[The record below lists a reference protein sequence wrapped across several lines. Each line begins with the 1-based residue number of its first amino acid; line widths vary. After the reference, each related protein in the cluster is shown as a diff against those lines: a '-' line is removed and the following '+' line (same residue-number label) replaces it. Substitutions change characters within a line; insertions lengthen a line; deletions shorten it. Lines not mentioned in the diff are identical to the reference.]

1 MYYDRMALTLPV
13 ATHERLS
20 YLERGLAQNV
30 VVEVVA
36 GSTADKAGI
45 LVGDRVVTANGA
57 PLRDIVDWKF
67 HTAGDSVDVQVL
79 RDSEAL
85 QFTMAKTYDEDLGI
99 RFADDLFDRLHI
111 CKNKCVFCFLYQQPK
126 GLRPSLYIKDDD
138 YRLSFLHGNYV
149 TLTNLKDGELDR
161 ICEQKLSPMF
171 VSVHAT
177 DPEARGKILGR
188 KGPEAILPILER
200 LADARIQVHAQ
211 IVLVPEYN
219 DNETLLETV
228 TDLANLHPENRG
240 TYGGVLSVAVV
251 PIGITQFRER
261 LAPVKTVNSAMA
273 ADVLD
278 TLGALREDYL
288 KRLGTRFV
296 YPSDEF
302 YLMTNRDIPS
312 RPEYEGFPQL
322 EDGVGLV
329 RLFLDSL
336 NRVRSVMPR
345 SVAKPAGYTFVTGEL
360 AAPLL
365 RTLAVTLSEIEG
377 VTVNVCPVHNWFFE
391 GNINIAGLIVGGD
404 IVRAMETF
412 DANDTIV
419 IPSVMLRDGEEVFLD
434 EMTVD
439 QLEEKLGKRVMVI
452 ERTPEAALDAVIN
465 PGQLRRHVRDGNV

>member
-1 MYYDRMALTLPV
+1 
-13 ATHERLS
+13 
-20 YLERGLAQNV
+20 
-30 VVEVVA
+30 
-36 GSTADKAGI
+36 
-45 LVGDRVVTANGA
+45 
-57 PLRDIVDWKF
+57 
-67 HTAGDSVDVQVL
+67 
-79 RDSEAL
+79 
-85 QFTMAKTYDEDLGI
+85 
-99 RFADDLFDRLHI
+99 
-111 CKNKCVFCFLYQQPK
+111 
-126 GLRPSLYIKDDD
+126 
-138 YRLSFLHGNYV
+138 
-149 TLTNLKDGELDR
+149 
-161 ICEQKLSPMF
+161 
-171 VSVHAT
+171 
-177 DPEARGKILGR
+177 
-188 KGPEAILPILER
+188 LPILQR

-219 DNETLLETV
+219 DEETLLQTI
-228 TDLANLHPENRG
+228 TDLANLHPANRG
-240 TYGGVLSVAVV
+240 TFGGVLSVAVV

-261 LAPVKTVNSAMA
+261 LAPVKTVNAQQAS
-273 ADVLD
+273 DVLD

-336 NRVRSVMPR
+336 NRVRATMPKAI
-345 SVAKPAGYTFVTGEL
+345 AKPASFTFVTGEL

-365 RTLAVTLSEIEG
+365 RTLAATLSEIDG
-377 VTVNVCPVHNWFFE
+377 VTVNVCAVHNWFFE

-412 DANDTIV
+412 DVNETVV

-439 QLEEKLGKRVMVI
+439 QLEEKLGRRVMVI
-452 ERTPEAALDAVIN
+452 ERTPEAALDAVVN